1 MNISSHFPIFPLFFW
16 SLGLKRLIFCCCFFL
31 ILKYLAKILDGYT
44 ISQNTPN
51 KAMVVMDIQEVVH
64 YTVKE
69 VKMEE
74 MELVLMVITPEVMEQ
89 GRI

>member
-1 MNISSHFPIFPLFFW
+1 MD
-16 SLGLKRLIFCCCFFL
+16 
-31 ILKYLAKILDGYT
+31 IL
-44 ISQNTPN
+44 SQNTPN

-64 YTVKE
+64 YTVME

-89 GRI
+89 ERI

>member
-1 MNISSHFPIFPLFFW
+1 MVYRVEEANFL
-16 SLGLKRLIFCCCFFL
+16 LLFFL
-31 ILKYLAKILDGYT
+31 ILKYLVKILDGYT

-64 YTVKE
+64 FTVME

-74 MELVLMVITPEVMEQ
+74 MELVMMVITPEVMEQ
-89 GRI
+89 ERI